1 MLLQSDWQMLKIKKL
16 SEYFD
21 RKIVDSFKSNTKKIN
36 KNRSISIFS
45 LTLHNI
51 EITIQFRCQSYF

>member
-1 MLLQSDWQMLKIKKL
+1 MLKIKKL

-51 EITIQFRCQSYF
+51 EITIQFR